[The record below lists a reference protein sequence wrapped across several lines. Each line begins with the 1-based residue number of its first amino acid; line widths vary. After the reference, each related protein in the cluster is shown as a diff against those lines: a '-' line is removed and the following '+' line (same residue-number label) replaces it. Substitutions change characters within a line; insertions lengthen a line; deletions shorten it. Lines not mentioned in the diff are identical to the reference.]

1 PSAGFST
8 TTGAITAV
16 NNVLPY
22 TAYLGVYLGTSP
34 VRWVA
39 TGSDSQNYIL
49 SAFRPRYLPLTSNH
63 WTNDQFDFGFT
74 YRLQYQ
80 DASSNWITYDQK
92 ISQVLAPN
100 GPGIDYNSS
109 ASQDTA
115 GIFNGSVAA
124 PNVGIGYSG
133 CIDPRSSRFAMW
145 GPDIT
150 QAPPP
155 FPSPSPI
162 TWL

>member
-1 PSAGFST
+1 TTALQFTDASATIFREPTLLNRPNIPTGSGLVAAPASTNALFTNFHANFPSAGFST

-80 DASSNWITYDQK
+80 D
-92 ISQVLAPN
+92 
-100 GPGIDYNSS
+100 
-109 ASQDTA
+109 
-115 GIFNGSVAA
+115 
-124 PNVGIGYSG
+124 
-133 CIDPRSSRFAMW
+133 
-145 GPDIT
+145 
-150 QAPPP
+150 
-155 FPSPSPI
+155 
-162 TWL
+162 